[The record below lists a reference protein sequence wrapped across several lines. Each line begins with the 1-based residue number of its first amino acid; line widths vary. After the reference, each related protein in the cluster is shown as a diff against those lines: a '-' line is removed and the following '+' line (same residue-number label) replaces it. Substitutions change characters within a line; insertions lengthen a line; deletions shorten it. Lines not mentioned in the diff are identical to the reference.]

1 MVISRIL
8 VLNEKNKTSSLRF
21 CNDEEF
27 LEYINNKL
35 IEYGCD
41 LIEKYTNTLYA
52 LKRFA
57 YFYNKELLYYISISD
72 NNVKIS
78 KLENEYF
85 FCDLYK
91 NISEDDIVITSD
103 GNVFVEKVEPYD
115 TGRFSII
122 YLKMKKFPL
131 TSNYSNIFYI

>member
-1 MVISRIL
+1 MVISRIF
-8 VLNEKNKTSSLRF
+8 VLNEKDKTSSLRF
-21 CNDEEF
+21 CNDDEF

-85 FCDLYK
+85 FFDLYK

-103 GNVFVEKVEPYD
+103 GNVFVEKVEPCD
-115 TGRFSII
+115 TGRFSI
-122 YLKMKKFPL
+122 M
-131 TSNYSNIFYI
+131 